1 MMETVHIIHCG
12 NLSHVFV
19 LNDKWYPEE
28 ISTKGVPFPKLTTI
42 HLHDLPELQQ
52 LCEFKM
58 VAPNLKTIKIR
69 GCWGLRRLPVVGAR
83 SGGMKKPSVEIEKH
97 VWDALEWDEEVAPG
111 HFEAPLHSLYY
122 KKKLPRVSV
131 LR

>member
-1 MMETVHIIHCG
+1 
-12 NLSHVFV
+12 
-19 LNDKWYPEE
+19 
-28 ISTKGVPFPKLTTI
+28 
-42 HLHDLPELQQ
+42 
-52 LCEFKM
+52 M